1 MKIEL
6 KKINEPN
13 GKYWYGIW
21 VDGNC
26 QIPSFGA
33 DLEGARAEYDKIVEL
48 SKTPKQ
54 REEIIQ
60 SETI

>member
-21 VDGNC
+21 VDGSC

-33 DLEGARAEYDKIVEL
+33 DFEAARAEYNNIIEL
-48 SKTPKQ
+48 AKEPKE